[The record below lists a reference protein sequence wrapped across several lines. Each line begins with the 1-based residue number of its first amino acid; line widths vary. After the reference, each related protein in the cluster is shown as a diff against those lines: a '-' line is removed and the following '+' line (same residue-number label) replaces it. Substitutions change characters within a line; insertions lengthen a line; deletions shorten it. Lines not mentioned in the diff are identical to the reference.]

1 MRAVI
6 IGNGDIKNYGYIK
19 SLIKADDYI
28 ICADGGLR
36 HLKGLGINADIA
48 MGDFDSAEAVK
59 DIRVISYPIDKDLTD
74 GEIAVNYAI
83 RNGYS
88 EILMIAM
95 TGSRLDHTLTNIM
108 LLTKSDKMCLIDDI
122 NEIYVIRDELEI
134 TDKKGKT
141 LSIIPINGNLTSVHS
156 EGLKYELN
164 GETLFFATG
173 KGNSNIITDNFCRIR
188 IKEGIGMVII
198 NNGE

>member
-36 HLKGLGINADIA
+36 HLGELGINADIA
-48 MGDFDSAEAVK
+48 MGDFDSGQAVK
-59 DIRVISYPIDKDLTD
+59 GIKVITYPVDKDLTD

-83 RNGYS
+83 GNGYS

-95 TGSRLDHTLTNIM
+95 TGSRLDHTLTNMM
-108 LLTKSDKMCLIDDI
+108 LLTKSDKMCLIDDE
-122 NEIYVIRDELEI
+122 NEVYIIRDELKI
-134 TDKKGKT
+134 TDRMGKT
-141 LSIIPINGNLTSVHS
+141 LSIIPVNGNLTSVHS

-164 GETLFFATG
+164 GETLFFATS
-173 KGNSNIITDNFCRIR
+173 KGNSNIITDNLCRIR
-188 IKEGIGMVII
+188 IKEGTGIVII